1 MAYFDNNSTTRP
13 FPEVL
18 DAVRSASDSLW
29 ANPSSPHRVGSQ
41 VRVRLEQAREEIG
54 HSMGVD
60 PAGLTFTSGAT
71 ESNNAVLGWL
81 ANRKSLSGE
90 TALVSRIEHPSVLET
105 ARHLFANRIEYIP
118 VNQDGLVEMGKVE
131 ELCKQKRPTIVS
143 LLAAHNETGV
153 LQPWKEVAQLC
164 QEYGIWFHCD
174 ATQWMGK
181 LDPQGF
187 DLCSSFSFSGHKFG
201 GPKGVGGMFSH
212 EPVSW
217 IRGGGQEKEQRGGTE
232 NLPAIEGM
240 RIAWRQTC
248 NKLPIK
254 QDVVAW
260 KENFESQIQQDLP
273 GVRIIGE
280 KVARLWNTS
289 FLMLPDFDNLGWVC
303 KLDKLGYSLSTGSA
317 CSTARKEASELAGAI
332 GLSYENGGRL
342 LRVSSWLNTN
352 ELEWTNLAGALVQ
365 AHAELVEDRD
375 QSGVVTL

>member
-18 DAVRSASDSLW
+18 DAVRSASDSSW
-29 ANPSSPHRVGSQ
+29 ANPSSPHRAGSQ
-41 VRVRLEQAREEIG
+41 VRVRLEKAREEFG
-54 HSMGVD
+54 HSLGVD
-60 PAGLTFTSGAT
+60 PARLTFTSGAT

-81 ANRKSLSGE
+81 ANRKSPSGG
-90 TALVSRIEHPSVLET
+90 TALVSTIEHPSVLET
-105 ARHLFANRIEYIP
+105 ARHLFANRIELIP
-118 VNQDGLVEMGKVE
+118 ANHDGLVELGKVE
-131 ELCKQKRPTIVS
+131 ELLKQKRPTLVS

-153 LQPWKEVAQLC
+153 LQPWQEVAQLC
-164 QEYGIWFHCD
+164 QEYGVWFHCD

-181 LDPQGF
+181 LDPHGF
-187 DLCSSFSFSGHKFG
+187 DLCSSFSFSAHKFG
-201 GPKGVGGMFSH
+201 GPKGVGAMFSH
-212 EPVSW
+212 EPICW

-232 NLPAIEGM
+232 NFPAVEGM

-248 NKLPIK
+248 NKLPLK
-254 QDVVAW
+254 QDAVTW
-260 KENFESQIQQDLP
+260 KDKFESQIKQDLP

-280 KVARLWNTS
+280 KVSRLWNTS
-289 FLMLPDFDNLGWVC
+289 FLMLPDFNNLSWVY

-332 GLSYENGGRL
+332 GLSYEHGGRL

-352 ELEWTNLAGALVQ
+352 EEEWANLAGALVQ

-375 QSGVVTL
+375 QSGVITL

>member
-18 DAVRSASDSLW
+18 DAVRSASDSSW
-29 ANPSSPHRVGSQ
+29 ANPSSPHRAGSQ
-41 VRVRLEQAREEIG
+41 VRVRLEQAREEFG
-54 HSMGVD
+54 HSLGVD
-60 PAGLTFTSGAT
+60 PARLTFTSGAT

-81 ANRKSLSGE
+81 ANRKSLSGG
-90 TALVSRIEHPSVLET
+90 TAFVSTIEHPSVLET
-105 ARHLFANRIEYIP
+105 ARHLFTNRIELIP
-118 VNQDGLVEMGKVE
+118 ANHDGLVELGKVE
-131 ELCKQKRPTIVS
+131 ELFKQKRPTLVS

-164 QEYGIWFHCD
+164 QEYGVWFHCD

-181 LDPQGF
+181 LDPHGF
-187 DLCSSFSFSGHKFG
+187 DLCSSFSFSAHKFG

-212 EPVSW
+212 EPISW

-232 NLPAIEGM
+232 NFPAIEGM

-248 NKLPIK
+248 KKLPLK
-254 QDVVAW
+254 EDTVAW
-260 KENFESQIQQDLP
+260 KEKFESQIKQDLP

-280 KVARLWNTS
+280 KVSRLWNTS
-289 FLMLPDFDNLGWVC
+289 FLMLPDFNNSSWVY

-332 GLSYENGGRL
+332 GLSYEDGGRL
-342 LRVSSWLNTN
+342 LRVSSWFNTS
-352 ELEWTNLAGALVQ
+352 EEEWTNLACALVQ

-375 QSGVVTL
+375 QSGVITL